1 MDLLKIFVEKTL
13 TVILE
18 NITWKYLDCS
28 LLKKGNYITIYRR
41 FL

>member
-1 MDLLKIFVEKTL
+1 MDLLKLFVEKTL

-18 NITWKYLDCS
+18 NNTWKYLDRG